1 MHTRDHVFLTADHR
15 SGASTMKERQALQ
28 NLVGPHES
36 QGLMHALQRGA
47 TRRDIL
53 AMLVAG
59 GMQATLAGGLAA
71 TALSAHAQTPKRGGK
86 IRVAGATAAA
96 TDTLDPAKQ
105 SNQTDYSRGNMVY
118 NGLTSLDG
126 SLTPQP
132 ALAESFTT
140 KDAKTW
146 VFALRKGVNFHDGKP
161 LTPADVVFSVLRHK
175 DPATASKAKV
185 LADQIESVKASG
197 PNEVTIVLAAPNADL
212 PVILGTFHFHI
223 VKDGTTDFNAGI
235 GTGPYK
241 LKEFKPGVRSVVV
254 RNENYWKPGKPYLDE
269 IEFVGIGDESARV
282 NALLSGGMDMVGSV
296 NPRSVARVTG
306 TPGFAVFKTQS
317 GQYSDLIM
325 RKDMGPG
332 ANPDFVLAM
341 KHLFDREQMRKTIAL
356 DQAVLGNDQPVDP
369 TNRFHFAGLPQ
380 RPFDPEKAKFHLKK
394 SGITGAV
401 PVVASPAALY
411 SVEMALV
418 LQQSAKDIGLEL
430 DVKRMPAD
438 GYWSNH
444 WLNSPVGFGNVN
456 PRPSADV
463 LLTQFFKSDAA
474 WNESRWKSQKFDQL
488 LVAARAETD
497 LAKRKQM
504 YADMQTLIHT
514 EAGIGI
520 PMFLAS
526 IDGHT
531 TKLKGLSPIPLGGLM
546 GYNFAENVWLDA

>member
-1 MHTRDHVFLTADHR
+1 MTERHPIPNFVGSHDSERLM
-15 SGASTMKERQALQ
+15 GALK
-28 NLVGPHES
+28 
-36 QGLMHALQRGA
+36 RGA

-53 AMLVAG
+53 SMLLAG
-59 GMQATLAGGLAA
+59 GMQAGLAGGLAS
-71 TALSAHAQTPKRGGK
+71 TVMSAHAQTPRRGGRIK
-86 IRVAGATAAA
+86 VAGATAAA

-105 SNQTDYSRGNMVY
+105 SNQTDYSRCNMLY

-140 KDAKTW
+140 SDAKTW
-146 VFALRKGVNFHDGKP
+146 VFKLRPGVTFHDGKA
-161 LTPADVVFSVLRHK
+161 LAPADVVYSVMRHK

-185 LADQIESVKASG
+185 LADQITSVTASG
-197 PNEVTIVLAAPNADL
+197 PAEVTVVLAAPNADL

-223 VKDGTTDFNAGI
+223 VKEGTTDFATGI

-241 LKEFKPGVRSVVV
+241 LKEFKPGVRSLVV
-254 RNENYWKPGKPYLDE
+254 RNEAYWKPGKPYLDE

-282 NALLSGGMDMVGSV
+282 NALLSGGMDLVGSV
-296 NPRSVARVTG
+296 NPRSVERVKG
-306 TPGFAVFKTQS
+306 TPGFAIFTTQS

-325 RKDMGPG
+325 RKDVGPG
-332 ANPDFVLAM
+332 ANPDFALAM
-341 KHLFDREQMRKTIAL
+341 KHLFDREQMKKAIAL
-356 DQAVLGNDQPVDP
+356 DHAVVANDQPIDP
-369 TNRFHFAGLPQ
+369 TNRFYFAGLPQ
-380 RPFDPEKAKFHLKK
+380 RPFDADKAKFHLQK
-394 SGITGAV
+394 SGVTGKV
-401 PVVASPAALY
+401 PVVTSPAALY

-418 LQQSAKDIGLEL
+418 MQQTAQRIGLDL

-463 LLTQFFKSDAA
+463 LLTQFFQSDAA
-474 WNESRWKSQKFDQL
+474 WNESRWKNPKFDQL
-488 LVAARAETD
+488 LLASRAETD

-504 YADMQTLIHT
+504 YADMQTMIHQ

-520 PMFLAS
+520 PLFLAS

-531 TKLKGLSPIPLGGLM
+531 SKLKGMSPIPLGGLM
-546 GYNFAENVWLDA
+546 GYAFAENVWLDA

>member
-1 MHTRDHVFLTADHR
+1 MTDRKSIDT
-15 SGASTMKERQALQ
+15 
-28 NLVGPHES
+28 LVGPEES
-36 QGLMHALQRGA
+36 RQLFGALQRGA
-47 TRRDIL
+47 TRRDVL
-53 AMLVAG
+53 AMLMAG
-59 GMQATLAGGLAA
+59 GMQATLAGGLAT
-71 TALSAHAQTPKRGGK
+71 TALSVHAQTPKRGGK
-86 IRVAGATAAA
+86 LRVAGATAAA

-140 KDAKTW
+140 KDAQTW
-146 VFALRKGVNFHDGKP
+146 VFTLRKGVTFHDGKP
-161 LTPADVVFSVLRHK
+161 LTPADVVYSISRHK

-197 PNEVTIVLAAPNADL
+197 PNEVTIVLQSPNADL

-223 VKDGTTDFNAGI
+223 VKEGTTDFNAGI

-282 NALLSGGMDMVGSV
+282 NALLSGGMDLVGSV
-296 NPRSVARVTG
+296 NPRSVARITG
-306 TPGFAVFKTQS
+306 TPGFTMFKTQS

-325 RKDMGPG
+325 RKDTGPG
-332 ANPDFVLAM
+332 ANPDFVLAI
-341 KHLFDREQMRKTIAL
+341 KHLFDREQMKKTIAL
-356 DQAVLGNDQPVDP
+356 DQAVIANDQPVDP
-369 TNRFHFAGLPQ
+369 TNRFYFAGLPQ
-380 RPFDPEKAKFHLKK
+380 RSFDPEKAKFHLKK
-394 SGITGAV
+394 AGITGAI
-401 PVVASPAALY
+401 PMIASPAALY

-418 LQQSAKDIGLEL
+418 LQQTAKSIGLDI

-456 PRPSADV
+456 PRPSADI
-463 LLTQFFKSDAA
+463 LLTQFFKSDAQ
-474 WNESRWKSQKFDQL
+474 WNESRWKSEKFDQV

-497 LAKRKQM
+497 LSKRKQM
-504 YADMQTLIHT
+504 YADLQTMIH
-514 EAGIGI
+514 EQAGIGI
-520 PMFLAS
+520 PLFLAS
-526 IDGHT
+526 LDGHT